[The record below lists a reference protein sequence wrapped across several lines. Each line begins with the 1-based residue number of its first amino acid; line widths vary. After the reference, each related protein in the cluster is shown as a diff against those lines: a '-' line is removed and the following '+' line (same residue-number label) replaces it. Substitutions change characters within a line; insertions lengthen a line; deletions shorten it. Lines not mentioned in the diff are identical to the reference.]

1 MLFQAACARVSLAPG
16 GMSRGAGMHAAGSR
30 VRLGEVTRGRCAV
43 PLPGSAGRRLRRQ
56 GLGREAD
63 PGVWD
68 SSREHPWSCQAG
80 LQNVRGPAPP
90 SFLSW
95 FLSWDRKCLLSFS
108 WGAWERR
115 PRLRGTLPVQRGPEA
130 EPRSPSRMA
139 GVDFREAPSLV
150 FQWRF

>member
-30 VRLGEVTRGRCAV
+30 VRLSEVTRGRCAV

-68 SSREHPWSCQAG
+68 SSREYPWSCQAG
-80 LQNVRGPAPP
+80 LQNVRGPPPP

-95 FLSWDRKCLLSFS
+95 FLSWD
-108 WGAWERR
+108 
-115 PRLRGTLPVQRGPEA
+115 
-130 EPRSPSRMA
+130 
-139 GVDFREAPSLV
+139 
-150 FQWRF
+150 

>member
-68 SSREHPWSCQAG
+68 SSREHPWS
-80 LQNVRGPAPP
+80 V
-90 SFLSW
+90 
-95 FLSWDRKCLLSFS
+95 
-108 WGAWERR
+108 
-115 PRLRGTLPVQRGPEA
+115 
-130 EPRSPSRMA
+130 PSRPA
-139 GVDFREAPSLV
+139 ECAWAAPSLFPV
-150 FQWRF
+150 LVSELGSKVSSLIFLGGLGKTPSAKRDTPSPERSRG